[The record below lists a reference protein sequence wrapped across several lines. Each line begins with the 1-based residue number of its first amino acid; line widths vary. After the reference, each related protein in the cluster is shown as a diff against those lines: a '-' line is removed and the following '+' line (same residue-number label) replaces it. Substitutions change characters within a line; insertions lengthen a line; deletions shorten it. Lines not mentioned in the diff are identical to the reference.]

1 MLATNLTLLMLPVAA
16 FSGWYVSM
24 RSSNK
29 SRRKKNNHRSTIPHD
44 YFVGLNFLV
53 NEQPDKAVDVFVK
66 LLEVDS
72 ETVETHLALG
82 SLFRRRGEIER
93 ATRIHQNLIARPNL
107 DRQMRIQSLLEL
119 GQDYLAAGV
128 FDRAERIFQEVVA
141 SGEYL
146 SASLG
151 YLLDIYQ
158 QAGNWDQAIEV
169 AQRLE
174 STTNQSMARPI
185 AHYYCELAN
194 YQVTAGDW
202 DQAYRYLRKALT
214 IDKSCAR
221 ASLLLGDLEARNQ
234 RFKPA
239 IRYFKQVAYQ
249 DADYLTETLLP
260 LENCYVALNNKDE
273 FMAYLYACL
282 AEYPR
287 ISIVLLLADR
297 ISQQQGEHVAAEF
310 IAMQL
315 QQHPSIRGLHR
326 LIQLHSQQ
334 AEANTRNKLHVLEQ
348 LMAKLLEEKPVYR
361 CVQCGFSAKTLHWFC
376 PGCRSWS
383 TVKPIH
389 GLEGD

>member
-1 MLATNLTLLMLPVAA
+1 MLITNLALLMLPIAA
-16 FSGWYVSM
+16 ASGWYASRLGQSKPRR
-24 RSSNK
+24 RSSSSAK
-29 SRRKKNNHRSTIPHD
+29 LPHD

-82 SLFRRRGEIER
+82 SLFRRRGEVER

-107 DRQMRIQSLLEL
+107 SREMRIQSLLAL

-141 SGEYL
+141 SGEYV
-146 SASLG
+146 SSSLE

-158 QAGNWDQAIEV
+158 LQRNWHQAIET

-174 STTNQSMARPI
+174 ATTNQSMAVSV
-185 AHYYCELAN
+185 AQYYCELAN
-194 YQVTAGDW
+194 YQITAGDHE
-202 DQAYRYLRKALT
+202 QAYRYLRKALA
-214 IDKSCAR
+214 IDKLCAR
-221 ASLLLGDLEARNQ
+221 ASMSLGELEARNQ
-234 RFKPA
+234 RLKVA
-239 IRYFKQVAYQ
+239 IRYFKQVVDQ
-249 DADYLTETLLP
+249 DPDYLSEIVLP
-260 LENCYVALNNKDE
+260 LERCYVALTNKDE
-273 FMAYLYACL
+273 FMQYLHTCL
-282 AEYPR
+282 ANHPR

-297 ISQQQGEHVAAEF
+297 IGEQQGHRAAANF
-310 IAMQL
+310 IATQL

-326 LIQLHSQQ
+326 LIQLHLQHADPS
-334 AEANTRNKLHVLEQ
+334 ARDNLHVLEQ
-348 LMAKLLEEKPVYR
+348 LTAKLLEDKPVYR
-361 CVQCGFSAKTLHWFC
+361 CGQCGFSAKALHWFC
-376 PGCRSWS
+376 PGCRSWA